1 MASAFIVDVQTQ
13 IRPDYDQMSFAVL
26 TMLLNATSGVP
37 NDVTVPMVTRPNEAA
52 VDVQAILCSSLASAL
67 LAAFLATLGKQWL
80 NMHADGSVIDR
91 NRHRELKMRGMMAW
105 RFHLVME
112 CPPLIM
118 QGSLLLLGYALARY
132 FWDLSRKVS
141 FVIIAITGF
150 GLAFYLFIVVAA
162 TVSKACPFKTPLSV
176 LLRTILE
183 RYGEGVKSI
192 TRRVQSLFGVRQ
204 QRSGLIPH
212 HHQAPTPSA
221 TSGVEDHA
229 SEVRA
234 DSRCIHTMFRMTK
247 ASDSVIAIMKYI
259 PEITWDSR
267 LRSVP
272 LLPVYQALR
281 ESLWRSAD
289 GRVSPQAGARERAF
303 LSAKALLYLYL
314 QRRCFHS
321 TDKTLASQARLV
333 EADHRKQ
340 PLGCP
345 GLGGD
350 SDLESTLHVVDWT
363 FGLQPD
369 IPWSEFKLSESHHQ
383 WLSHILQYRAW
394 DVLRAGGGLTRD
406 VKEFMRD
413 SLDRST
419 SLDRVVG
426 DCLFIIHMATGHRPQ
441 PQEFSIPDR
450 R

>member
-1 MASAFIVDVQTQ
+1 VASAFIVDIQTQ
-13 IRPDYDQMSFAVL
+13 IRPDYNQMSFAVL
-26 TMLLNATSGVP
+26 TMLLNATSGIP
-37 NDVTVPMVTRPNEAA
+37 NDVTVPIVTGPSQAA
-52 VDVQAILCSSLASAL
+52 VEVQAILCSSLASAL

-80 NMHADGSVIDR
+80 NLHADGSVIDR
-91 NRHRELKMRGMMAW
+91 NRHRELKMRGMIAW

-141 FVIIAITGF
+141 SVIIAFTGF
-150 GLAFYLFIVVAA
+150 GLAFYLFIVVTA

-183 RYGEGVKSI
+183 RYGEEIKSI
-192 TRRVQSLFGVRQ
+192 TKRALRLLGSQ
-204 QRSGLIPH
+204 QPQSGLIPRH
-212 HHQAPTPSA
+212 HPVPTPSL

-247 ASDSVIAIMKYI
+247 ASESVVAIMKYI

-314 QRRCFHS
+314 QRRCLHGI
-321 TDKTLASQARLV
+321 DKSLASQAKLI
-333 EADHRKQ
+333 ETNHPKQ

-345 GLGGD
+345 GLGTD
-350 SDLESTLHVVDWT
+350 SDLESTFYIVDWT
-363 FGLQPD
+363 FGLKPD
-369 IPWSEFKLSESHHQ
+369 IPWPQFELSESHRQ

-394 DVLRAGGGLTRD
+394 DVLRTGDKLTRD
-406 VKEFMRD
+406 VEEFVRD

-426 DCLFIIHMATGHRPQ
+426 DCLFITHMVAGHRPQ
-441 PQEFSIPDR
+441 HQEFLIKDR

>member
-1 MASAFIVDVQTQ
+1 
-13 IRPDYDQMSFAVL
+13 MSFAVL
-26 TMLLNATSGVP
+26 TMLLNATSEVP
-37 NDVTVPMVTRPNEAA
+37 NDVTVPIVTGPNQAA
-52 VDVQAILCSSLASAL
+52 VEVQAILCGSLASAL

-80 NMHADGSVIDR
+80 NLHADGSVIDR
-91 NRHRELKMRGMMAW
+91 NHHRELKMRGMIAW

-141 FVIIAITGF
+141 SVIIGFTGS
-150 GLAFYLFIVVAA
+150 GLAFYLLIVVAA
-162 TVSKACPFKTPLSV
+162 TISKACPFKTPLSV

-183 RYGEGVKSI
+183 RYGEEIKSI
-192 TRRVQSLFGVRQ
+192 TKRALRLLGSQ
-204 QRSGLIPH
+204 QPQSGLIPRH
-212 HHQAPTPSA
+212 NQVPTPPIP
-221 TSGVEDHA
+221 SGVEDHA

-234 DSRCIHTMFRMTK
+234 DSRCIHTMFRITK
-247 ASDSVIAIMKYI
+247 ASESVVAIMKYI

-281 ESLWRSAD
+281 ESLWCSAD

-314 QRRCFHS
+314 QRRCLHGI
-321 TDKTLASQARLV
+321 DKSLTSQAKLI
-333 EADHRKQ
+333 ETDLRKR

-345 GLGGD
+345 PLGKD
-350 SDLESTLHVVDWT
+350 FDLESTFYIIEWT

-369 IPWSEFKLSESHHQ
+369 IPWSELKLGESHRQ
-383 WLSHILQYRAW
+383 WLIRILQYRAW
-394 DVLRAGGGLTRD
+394 DVLRTGGELTKD
-406 VKEFMRD
+406 VKEFICD

-419 SLDRVVG
+419 SLNSVAA
-426 DCLFIIHMATGHRPQ
+426 DCLFIIHMVVGHRPQ
-441 PQEFSIPDR
+441 AKEFLKEDR